1 MSEKIQKE
9 KYVKS
14 GGKYYITA
22 EEINKEEE
30 LELIQKEIDG
40 LDNWRDKALD
50 EINENYLRRKEKLRI
65 KKKELAEI

>member
-14 GGKYYITA
+14 GVKYYITA